1 MRKIICLIEDLSSG
15 GAERQLVYLASVL
28 KRIGYN
34 VQVWTYYPN
43 SFYLPMLQDA
53 EVEYRY
59 IPEAESKIKRLFV
72 LRNRLK
78 KYNPDVV
85 IAYLDTAC
93 MIACIIK
100 AMGVKYK
107 LVVSERNT
115 TQFLSKRERLKF
127 FCYRFADKI
136 VPNSQTQSVFIRD
149 NYPNLRSKVT
159 TITNFVDTKKFSP
172 IHHINTRCGIKLM
185 VAGRI
190 VPQKNP
196 KALIRVVKRLCD
208 ERIRI
213 DVTWYGDSY
222 DSSFMSEC
230 TSLVHCLGI
239 SNSFRFLSSVVGIFR
254 VYPQY
259 DAFCL
264 PSLYEGFSNVLCE
277 AMSCGLPIICSN
289 VGDNPRI
296 VCEKLNAFLFNPN
309 DEEDM
314 ANTIKKFVFLSE
326 RERQEMAENS
336 RNIALS
342 QFSLEQ
348 FVLSYERVITE

>member
-149 NYPNLRSKVT
+149 NYPNLKSKVT
-159 TITNFVDTKKFSP
+159 TITNYVDTKRFSP
-172 IHHINTRCGIKLM
+172 QNYQKPHKSIKMM

-190 VPQKNP
+190 MPQKNP
-196 KALIRVVKRLCD
+196 QTLIRAVKMLRD
-208 ERIRI
+208 EGIVI
-213 DVTWYGDSY
+213 DVTWYGNSY
-222 DSSFMSEC
+222 DSSFMKDC
-230 TSLVHCLGI
+230 ISLVQRLGV
-239 SNSFRFLSSVVGIFR
+239 SSSFRFLPSESDIAHI
-254 VYPQY
+254 YPQY
-259 DAFCL
+259 DVFCL

-277 AMSCGLPIICSN
+277 AMSCGQPIICSN
-289 VGDNPRI
+289 VSDNPHI
-296 VCEKLNAFLFNPN
+296 VHENQNAFLFNPN
-309 DEEDM
+309 HVESI
-314 ANTIKKFVFLSE
+314 ACAIKRFVFLSTE
-326 RERQEMAENS
+326 ERQRMAEYS
-336 RNIALS
+336 RAFALS
-342 QFSLEQ
+342 QFSSEHFISQ
-348 FVLSYERVITE
+348 YELIINE